1 MGVYMDKIIIRSI
14 FVCVIVS
21 IMLTF
26 GAAFGYACSC
36 EEPCEGCTG
45 DCTEEET
52 PACPECG
59 SSENVIPI
67 IYGYP
72 GPELREAAERGE
84 VFLGGCVMTGDDPL
98 WYCKACG
105 RKW

>member
-1 MGVYMDKIIIRSI
+1 MNGMRIRNI
-14 FVCVIVS
+14 LFAVLAVFI
-21 IMLTF
+21 LTF
-26 GAAFGYACSC
+26 GATFSVACSS

-45 DCTEEET
+45 DCAEEET

-59 SSENVIPI
+59 SNENVIPI

>member
-1 MGVYMDKIIIRSI
+1 MRHVAIAI
-14 FVCVIVS
+14 FVSIV
-21 IMLTF
+21 LTF
-26 GAAFGYACSC
+26 GAAFGYACSS
-36 EEPCEGCTG
+36 EEPCEACTG
-45 DCTEEET
+45 ECAEEEI
-52 PACPECG
+52 PACAECG

-98 WYCKACG
+98 WYCKSCE
-105 RKW
+105 RRW